1 MNKTV
6 KIIFILIYAFFA
18 TIFLVDAY
26 DFLAVKGGN
35 YPQIGYTHTYIG
47 YFLENLFVGIY
58 SIIGMIILWCKRT
71 NKKKIIILYFAIF
84 LIYLIIAICRTHYYW
99 H

>member
-6 KIIFILIYAFFA
+6 KIIFTLIYAFFA
-18 TIFLVDAY
+18 TVFLVDAY
-26 DFLAVKGGN
+26 DFLAVKGEN
-35 YPQIGYTHTYIG
+35 YPQIG

-71 NKKKIIILYFAIF
+71 NKKKIIILYFAVF